1 MCGIAGL
8 INFSEEKNS
17 INSEN
22 IYNLLKNRGPDAR
35 GESHGSWYSVFHTRL
50 SIIEKSSAS
59 NQPMIDE
66 SKRYLIVF
74 NGEIYNFK
82 EINSILLK
90 KYNFISESSSDTAA
104 LLNGYRFFGL
114 EIFKLIEGIFAG
126 VILDLYTK
134 EVILFRDRFAVK
146 PLYFY
151 SDNTKLYF
159 GSTPCVISE
168 LIGGLE
174 INTNVLSNYLA
185 FRSPGIN
192 NSFFNHL
199 EQLPSGCVKLFSES
213 GHQNIKYWTI
223 ADLIQAPKNNFTLEE
238 NAENIKDLIKN
249 SVKVQSISDVE
260 LSSFLS
266 GGIDSSI
273 IFKLMS
279 EGSSKKISCYTF
291 SSLESNNNEVESA
304 QKTAIFFN
312 GNLNIAAHDSI
323 NFNLEVQ
330 EIIENKGGA
339 LTVANEYAIF
349 KIANLMKKNNIKVA
363 MSGEGS
369 DEIFMGYT
377 RIFNEAYI
385 VSKNRKFNVYEIAQ
399 WIFDKYSYVTT
410 KTLMNNGFKKE
421 FIETFKEK
429 SLDYIYN
436 LISELTKPTLIES
449 VHYFFLTHH
458 LQTLL
463 SRLDN
468 GTMCGSIEGRVPF
481 LNNNLLEF
489 ALSIP
494 YSQLISCKDKDYI
507 NSKGK
512 IILLEAF
519 NDLPRWVLK
528 AKKIGFKI
536 GKLNKNISVNIDKE
550 GDIDSDEIWHIDSL
564 INFLKHNQFEI
575 SKFLN

>member
-17 INSEN
+17 INSQS
-22 IYNLLKNRGPDAR
+22 IYKLLKNRGPDAR

-59 NQPMIDE
+59 NQPMIDK

-74 NGEIYNFK
+74 NGEIYNFR
-82 EINSILLK
+82 EINSMLLD
-90 KYNFISESSSDTAA
+90 KYNLMSETTSDTEA

-126 VILDLYTK
+126 VILDLHKK
-134 EVILFRDRFAVK
+134 EVIVFRDRFAVK
-146 PLYFY
+146 PLYFF
-151 SDNTKLYF
+151 SDNKKLYF
-159 GSTPCVISE
+159 GSTPGVISE
-168 LIGGLE
+168 LRGGLE
-174 INTNVLSNYLA
+174 INKHCLSKYLA
-185 FRSPGIN
+185 LRSPGIN
-192 NSFFNHL
+192 NSFFNNL
-199 EQLPSGCVKLFSES
+199 EQLPSGYVKLFSES
-213 GHQNIKYWTI
+213 GYKNIKYWTI
-223 ADLIQAPKNNFTLEE
+223 ADLIQAPKNNYTFRE
-238 NAENIKDLIKN
+238 NAENIKYLMKN
-249 SVKVQSISDVE
+249 SVEIQSIADVE

-279 EGSSKKISCYTF
+279 ERSIDKIPCYTF
-291 SSLESNNNEVESA
+291 SSLEAHNNEVKSA
-304 QKTAIFFN
+304 KKTSLFFN
-312 GNLNIAAHDSI
+312 GKINIASYDFI
-323 NFNLEVQ
+323 NFNSDIQ
-330 EIIENKGGA
+330 EIIKNKGGA

-349 KIANLMKKNNIKVA
+349 KIATLMKKDNIKVA

-369 DEIFMGYT
+369 DEIFLGYT
-377 RIFNEAYI
+377 RIFNEAYTI
-385 VSKNRKFNVYEIAQ
+385 SKDNKFTIHEIAQ
-399 WIFDKYSYVTT
+399 WIFDKYSYVKI
-410 KTLMNNGFKKE
+410 KTLIKNGFKKE
-421 FIETFKEK
+421 FIETFKEQ
-429 SLDYIYN
+429 SLNYIHN
-436 LISELTKPTLIES
+436 LISELTNPNLIES

-468 GTMCGSIEGRVPF
+468 GTMSASIEGRVPF

-494 YSQLISCKDKDYI
+494 YSQLISSKNCDYI

-519 NDLPRWVLK
+519 NDLPKWVVS
-528 AKKIGFKI
+528 AKKVGFKI
-536 GKLNKNISVNIDKE
+536 GKLNNNHGVKFAKE
-550 GDIDSDEIWHIDSL
+550 RDIDTDESWHIDSL
-564 INFLKHNQFEI
+564 KNFLNYNNYEI
-575 SKFLN
+575 SNLLN

>member
-8 INFSEEKNS
+8 INFSEGKNS

-35 GESHGSWYSVFHTRL
+35 GESHDSWYSVFHTRL

-66 SKRYLIVF
+66 SRRYLIVF
-74 NGEIYNFK
+74 NGEIYNFR
-82 EINSILLK
+82 EINYMLQK
-90 KYNFISESSSDTAA
+90 KYNFVSESSSDTAA

-126 VILDLYTK
+126 AILDLYAK
-134 EVILFRDRFAVK
+134 KVILFRDRFAVK

-151 SDNTKLYF
+151 SDNKKLYF
-159 GSTPCVISE
+159 GSTPGVISE
-168 LIGGLE
+168 LRGGIE
-174 INTNVLSNYLA
+174 VNTNALSNYLA
-185 FRSPGIN
+185 LRSPGIN

-213 GHQNIKYWTI
+213 GYQNIKYWTI
-223 ADLIQAPKNNFTLEE
+223 ADLIQAPKNNFSFKE
-238 NAENIKDLIKN
+238 NAANIKDLIKN
-249 SVKVQSISDVE
+249 SVKIQSISDVE

-279 EGSSKKISCYTF
+279 ERSINKIPCYTF
-291 SSLESNNNEVESA
+291 SSLEAQNNEVKSA
-304 QKTAIFFN
+304 QKTSIFFN
-312 GNLNIAAHDSI
+312 GKLNIASYDSI
-323 NFNLEVQ
+323 KFDSEVQ
-330 EIIENKGGA
+330 EIIKNKGGA

-385 VSKNRKFNVYEIAQ
+385 VSKDHKFTIYEIAQ
-399 WIFDKYSYVTT
+399 WIFDKYSYVKT
-410 KTLMNNGFKKE
+410 KTLIKNGFKKE
-421 FIETFKEK
+421 FVETFKQE
-429 SLDYIYN
+429 SLNYIQN

-468 GTMCGSIEGRVPF
+468 GTMSGSIEGRVPF

-494 YSQLISCKDKDYI
+494 YSQLISCKNNDFI

-519 NDLPRWVLK
+519 NDLPKWVLS

-536 GKLNKNISVNIDKE
+536 GKLNNNNSVNISKTR
-550 GDIDSDEIWHIDSL
+550 DIESEESWHIDSL
-564 INFLKHNQFEI
+564 TNFLKYNNFEM
-575 SKFLN
+575 SKLFK